1 MSDPS
6 GDKEDEKS
14 QTRAESTASIQSIHL
29 TATTAP
35 NMNSKNLNPSS
46 SSSTKEENKDSVN
59 DNDFFDLSS
68 DRQIRLLFNL
78 ISSLSPEVKSKLRKL
93 DDKIINMSS
102 HIEDLEHKMSKSL
115 ESASSGTDSAN
126 SISRIKYTKMAADPT
141 AISKFRKL
149 NKRTI
154 LNVGGSLHVV
164 DEICVM
170 AFSEDLDYWGID
182 EVYFESCC
190 QNKFNARKDHV
201 IEEMKKEARD
211 IRNEDQEEWKGSNKC
226 VNYQKFLW
234 DLMEKPHTSLAAKIV
249 SIISITF
256 IIVSTVAMTLN
267 TIPSNDQH
275 HDEHGNHV
283 DNPQLA
289 MIEAVCITWFTIEYL
304 LRLAGA
310 PAKWN
315 FIKGAMNIIDVLA
328 IMPYFVSVFLLE
340 SSGNVGSFDDVRRIV
355 QVFRI
360 MRILR
365 IFKLARHSVGL
376 QAIAYT
382 LKNSYK
388 ELGLLV
394 LFIAMGVLVFS
405 SLCYFAEKERTGSK
419 FSSIPATFWW
429 ALITMTTVGYGDM
442 YPETTV
448 GKLVGS
454 CCAISGV
461 LVMALPIPI
470 IVNNFAEFYN
480 NQIKKEK
487 AQKRRE
493 ARDKKR
499 TDDKKEVFKNKK
511 RRPSASRNA
520 MDDLELQTIDI
531 SSVR

>member
-1 MSDPS
+1 
-6 GDKEDEKS
+6 
-14 QTRAESTASIQSIHL
+14 
-29 TATTAP
+29 
-35 NMNSKNLNPSS
+35 
-46 SSSTKEENKDSVN
+46 
-59 DNDFFDLSS
+59 
-68 DRQIRLLFNL
+68 
-78 ISSLSPEVKSKLRKL
+78 
-93 DDKIINMSS
+93 
-102 HIEDLEHKMSKSL
+102 
-115 ESASSGTDSAN
+115 
-126 SISRIKYTKMAADPT
+126 
-141 AISKFRKL
+141 
-149 NKRTI
+149 
-154 LNVGGSLHVV
+154 
-164 DEICVM
+164 M

>member
-78 ISSLSPEVKSKLRKL
+78 ISSLSPER
-93 DDKIINMSS
+93 IWNI
-102 HIEDLEHKMSKSL
+102 KMSKSL
-115 ESASSGTDSAN
+115 ESASSGTGSAN

-275 HDEHGNHV
+275 HDEHGNH
-283 DNPQLA
+283 
-289 MIEAVCITWFTIEYL
+289 YL

-499 TDDKKEVFKNKK
+499 TDDKK
-511 RRPSASRNA
+511 RS
-520 MDDLELQTIDI
+520 L
-531 SSVR
+531 

>member
-78 ISSLSPEVKSKLRKL
+78 ISSLSPER
-93 DDKIINMSS
+93 IWNI
-102 HIEDLEHKMSKSL
+102 KMSKSL
-115 ESASSGTDSAN
+115 ESASSGTGSAN

-154 LNVGGSLHVV
+154 LNVGALQCNYSSRNFEGKLEYSLSIHCCDSYSLTDNEFFFDRQPRGFKSVLNFYRTGSLHVV

-275 HDEHGNHV
+275 HDEHGNH
-283 DNPQLA
+283 
-289 MIEAVCITWFTIEYL
+289 YL

-499 TDDKKEVFKNKK
+499 TDDKK
-511 RRPSASRNA
+511 RS
-520 MDDLELQTIDI
+520 L
-531 SSVR
+531 